1 MSKKHVSQSGGDRK
15 LFDEGDTIDMVSLFG
30 ALRRHKWLIL
40 LVTLLGTTA
49 AAFYGKS
56 RVPAYTA
63 AASIL
68 IDPSFSPVADIQQ
81 AGGLTTDQA
90 AITTQIRILQSRTY
104 QARVMEDM
112 GLFDDPEFNPYIQGE
127 PQPGPFEEGPLS
139 SVLKEPI
146 ERLTELLPDKWLI
159 ATGLA
164 DENDADEAVPALDPT
179 NAALTAHLAR
189 EAAISSFADRLQLFN
204 DGISHVIQIAFTSPD
219 SEKAAR
225 VANRT
230 AEIYVDEQVQ
240 LKQLTGDRTSTYLQ
254 ARIEELRNE
263 VRSAEE
269 AVADFRAQNSL
280 TTADGATL
288 SDQGVTELNSQL
300 INARADLAERQARL
314 SEVRQLRAQGL
325 GVEALSQMAAAPV
338 AMTLRQQE
346 ADLLRREAELSTL
359 YGERHPEMQQIRRE
373 KEELQ
378 ATIQAEIDRLVRG
391 LESDVQVTN
400 SRIGTVESQLTTL
413 KEQSG
418 RDRTSGV
425 QLGELERKADS
436 ARQIYEEFYRSY
448 LENRET
454 TENAQPDARIVAQ
467 AAAPLAPSTPGAK
480 IFTAAGFV
488 FSLILGSFVAIVMDR
503 MDRGLR
509 SGKDVERLLG
519 VPMLGMVQKLDK
531 LKKNQKPYQYLMD
544 KPLSA
549 YTEAIRGLYMALKL
563 GKVDQPAKVVLVTS
577 SLPQE
582 GKTTLAVSLATLAAR
597 SDKRVLL
604 MDLDLR
610 HPSVHRELGWQ
621 VSGGLVEYMTNE
633 RSLEEV
639 IHHDL
644 ETGLHFLPIKG
655 QTTNPTDLL
664 DSQRLKLLLK
674 SLRDSYDYIVLDTA
688 PLASVTDT
696 RVAAGLADQV
706 LFCVRW
712 GETVISAAEDS
723 VQALRDV
730 GVEPVG
736 AVLTQVDMKKHAQY
750 GYADVGQ
757 YYTQSQK
764 YYVN

>member
-1 MSKKHVSQSGGDRK
+1 MSKKHISQNGGDRK
-15 LFDEGDTIDMVSLFG
+15 LFDEGDTIDVVSLLG

-49 AAFYGKS
+49 AALYGKS

-68 IDPSFSPVADIQQ
+68 IDPSLNPVADLQQ

-112 GLFDDPEFNPYIQGE
+112 GLFDDPEFNPYVQGE
-127 PQPGPFEEGPLS
+127 PQPGPLD
-139 SVLKEPI
+139 VLKEPI
-146 ERLTELLPDKWLI
+146 ERLTDLLPDKWLV

-164 DENDADEAVPALDPT
+164 DENAAVPALDPT
-179 NAALTAHLAR
+179 NDALTAHLAR

-204 DGISHVIQIAFTSPD
+204 DGISHVIQIAFSSPD
-219 SEKAAR
+219 PEKAAR

-263 VRSAEE
+263 VRGAEE
-269 AVADFRAQNSL
+269 AVANFRGQNSL

-288 SDQGVTELNSQL
+288 SDQGVTELNGQL
-300 INARADLAERQARL
+300 INARADLAEREARL

-325 GVEALSQMAAAPV
+325 GVEALSQMGAAPV

-359 YGERHPEMQQIRRE
+359 YGERHPEMQQIKRE

-378 ATIQAEIDRLVRG
+378 GTIQAEINRLVRG

-400 SRIGTVESQLTTL
+400 SRINTVESQLATL

-425 QLGELERKADS
+425 QLAELERKAES

-467 AAAPLAPSTPGAK
+467 AAAPLVPSTPGAK

-488 FSLILGSFVAIVMDR
+488 FSLVLGSFVAIVMDR

-674 SLRDSYDYIVLDTA
+674 SLRDSYDYVVLDTA

-712 GETVISAAEDS
+712 GETVVSAAEDS